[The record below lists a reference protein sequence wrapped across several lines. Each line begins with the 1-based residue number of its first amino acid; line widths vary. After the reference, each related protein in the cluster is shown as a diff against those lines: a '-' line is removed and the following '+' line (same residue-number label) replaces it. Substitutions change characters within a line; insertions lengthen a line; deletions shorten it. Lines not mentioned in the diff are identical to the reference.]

1 MAPERKAIET
11 RADLEGPVPSD
22 AAEIRSRRGAS
33 PAIAPRCDTSATPEQ
48 QDRVTRPV
56 AGDSATDWDSRPHGL
71 LGVGVTGHRLERLGS
86 SDLDVLHGTVSDV
99 LDRIARAAN
108 QIEPTRLRLVSAL
121 AEGADSIVA
130 DEALKGGWTVDAVL
144 PFPRTEYAEDF
155 GTGPPRDAHLARLAR
170 AGAVLE
176 LPGDRMADGGAPFAY
191 ERAGRV
197 LLAQTDLLIAIWD
210 GGPARGRGG
219 AAQIVAEAVTSGIPI
234 IRIDPAAVVAPQVLW
249 GGFEDGALGQLT
261 VDTVP
266 RGDLSRLDVLLRDL
280 LEPPSAPI
288 EAEMLTGFG
297 EAGPRWRAWAL
308 AYPLLLATLGVRW
321 PQGSDIGLTAA
332 PGPHRPAIASCT
344 NAGDFVNRLDDLVGP
359 RFVHADARA
368 TRVAQLF
375 RSGYVVN
382 FTLAALAVV
391 LALMGL
397 ALPASSK
404 PVLIVLEL
412 AAIATIL
419 LVTHAGNHSH
429 WHRRWLDNRTLA
441 ERLRCLALSAQLGDL
456 DLRGCDEQTSP
467 WVAWYARAA
476 ARELGLPHV
485 RVGGA
490 YLGCVRRE
498 LLVLVEDQIAY
509 MATEERRMHDLDHR
523 LHLLGTTLFAMTAL
537 ACLGFLGFKGALQMT
552 PELYPLQTLVFVTV
566 TIICAAFPAIGAAV
580 YGIRMQGDFGGA
592 ARRSAQLRQQLS
604 TLRQAI
610 HADTLDFDTLTRR
623 VRRVADLLQG
633 DLTSWLRTYHAR
645 PLALPV

>member
-1 MAPERKAIET
+1 MT
-11 RADLEGPVPSD
+11 GS
-22 AAEIRSRRGAS
+22 
-33 PAIAPRCDTSATPEQ
+33 
-48 QDRVTRPV
+48 V
-56 AGDSATDWDSRPHGL
+56 AGDRPTRWNARPPSI

-86 SDLDVLHGTVSDV
+86 CDLGALQQTVSEV
-99 LDRIARAAN
+99 LARITLAAN
-108 QIEPTRLRLVSAL
+108 QVEPTRMRLVTAL
-121 AEGADSIVA
+121 AEGADNIVA
-130 DEALKGGWTVDAVL
+130 DEALKRGWTVDAVL
-144 PFPRTEYAEDF
+144 PFARDDYAEDF
-155 GTGPPRDAHLARLAR
+155 GEGPARDTHLDRLAR

-176 LPGDRMADGGAPFAY
+176 LPGDRTAEGGAPVAY
-191 ERAGRV
+191 ERAGRL
-197 LLAQTDLLIAIWD
+197 LLAQTDLLLAIWD

-219 AAQIVAEAVTSGIPI
+219 AAQIVAEAILKGVPI
-234 IRIDPAAVVAPQVLW
+234 ICIDPAGALAPQVLW
-249 GGFEDGALGQLT
+249 GGFEDGDLGQLT

-266 RGDLSRLDVLLRDL
+266 RGDLNRLDEMLRDL

-288 EAEMLTGFG
+288 EAEMLARFG
-297 EAGPRWRAWAL
+297 QPDPRWRAWAM
-308 AYPLLLATLGVRW
+308 AYPLLLAVLGVRW
-321 PQGSDIGLTAA
+321 PQASDIGLTAA
-332 PGPHRPAIASCT
+332 SGPHRPAIASCT
-344 NAGDFVNRLDDLVGP
+344 NAGDFVNRLDDIIGP

-375 RSGYVVN
+375 RSGYVAN
-382 FTLAALAVV
+382 FALAALAVV

-397 ALPASSK
+397 VLPASGK

-429 WHRRWLDNRTLA
+429 WHRRWLDNRNLA

-456 DLRGCDEQTSP
+456 DLRGADEQTSP

-476 ARELGLPHV
+476 ARELGLPNV
-485 RVGGA
+485 RAGGD
-490 YLGCVRRE
+490 YLKCVRRE
-498 LLVLVEDQIAY
+498 LLALVDDQIAY
-509 MATEERRMHDLDHR
+509 MATEERRMHDLEHR
-523 LHLLGTTLFAMTAL
+523 LHLVGTTLFAMTAL
-537 ACLGFLGFKGALQMT
+537 ACLGFLGFKAALQMS
-552 PELYPLQTLVFVTV
+552 PGLYPLQTLIFLSV

-592 ARRSAQLRQQLS
+592 ARRSARLRHQLS
-604 TLRQAI
+604 TLRPVIQAD
-610 HADTLDFDTLTRR
+610 ALDFDTLTHR